1 MLNLNLIKS
10 FNFVPAPILLSLI
23 LMCISAQC
31 IFTTYDMSSGEEAV
45 TSKEKDQGSISRG
58 KKRALLPRMGRLY
71 NRNMAELAGNDDNL
85 FVLCEKQ
92 RTKEFLCIV

>member
-31 IFTTYDMSSGEEAV
+31 IFTTYDMSGEEAG
-45 TSKEKDQGSISRG
+45 TSKDKDQGSISRG
-58 KKRALLPRMGRLY
+58 KIELSFLGY

-85 FVLCEKQ
+85 SVLCEKQ
-92 RTKEFLCIV
+92 RTKIPLYCVTCF